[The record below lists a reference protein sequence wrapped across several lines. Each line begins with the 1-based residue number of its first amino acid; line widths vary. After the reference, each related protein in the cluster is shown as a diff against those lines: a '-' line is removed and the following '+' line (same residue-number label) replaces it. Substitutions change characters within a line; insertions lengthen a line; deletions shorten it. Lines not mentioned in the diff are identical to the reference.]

1 MMEIIISATMAVAK
15 ITAVAVMLASC
26 VGILLVGAKSVVEE
40 A

>member
-15 ITAVAVMLASC
+15 VAAVAVMLASC
-26 VGILLVGAKSVVEE
+26 VGMLMVGTKSVIEE